1 MSELDKAYEA
11 AEMLKALDLPISKAQ
26 LDDIERL
33 EIENGKIHR
42 EDLDSYFFEKCFT
55 NYTKRITTVQRN
67 FTIRS
72 ADHHRSHSE
81 DVWG

>member
-33 EIENGKIHR
+33 EIENGK
-42 EDLDSYFFEKCFT
+42 
-55 NYTKRITTVQRN
+55 NYLYICLKDNR
-67 FTIRS
+67 
-72 ADHHRSHSE
+72 
-81 DVWG
+81 